1 MPLLDFPPDM
11 YLLRPSEPP
20 IYGTFLE
27 LKTGVQWF
35 ISQLPEG
42 EWPIRRDAVAKR
54 FYHSLSGEYP
64 DPTGKGRYFDE
75 RDMFGWYLF
84 LGEAFTD
91 HPWNYEVFFGCHVI
105 PILGA
110 IGRNLE
116 VLRQVEGFTD
126 RARRPSRGAN
136 PTLGSLKSALLPPTR
151 APVGESGSSRSRR
164 DWHGLTIST
173 PRRVTAGTRSNAN
186 AWRAASTWR
195 KNGLACGSFGE
206 FHAWDSPR
214 SISEARISMCDLK

>member
-11 YLLRPSEPP
+11 YLLRPGEPP
-20 IYGTFLE
+20 VYGTFLE

-126 RARRPSRGAN
+126 RAKAVATVERSQPNAGLFEIRVA
-136 PTLGSLKSALLPPTR
+136 AAYAR
-151 APVGESGSSRSRR
+151 AGWRVRFKPVQK
-164 DWHGLTIST
+164 GL
-173 PRRVTAGTRSNAN
+173 AGTR
-186 AWRAASTWR
+186 R
-195 KNGLACGSFGE
+195 
-206 FHAWDSPR
+206 DR
-214 SISEARISMCDLK
+214 SAKHVSRCAI